1 MKIERI
7 IQQDA
12 VLAHVAGYYCPKGTQ
27 QGEAWLQDFVS
38 KITHRDYTQFALVQG
53 AATMRAIVAQ
63 FNHQSAQGTVIYT
76 EVPFGWWMVAVD
88 LMLDTHYKS
97 ELIDYITR
105 SDDLR
110 WPDDAC
116 GFERK
121 TLAALQ
127 DFVEQWN
134 KTAQL
139 EQSIKNHIPN
149 NYQNVVAALW
159 KAVGITFEYQLNF
172 RDEMFS
178 YVVQAGYEDKDLVP
192 YIMRTEDWRDDNVWY
207 TRKQIC

>member
-27 QGEAWLQDFVS
+27 PGEAWLQDFVS

-53 AATMRAIVAQ
+53 AAPMRAIVAQ

-76 EVPFGWWMVAVD
+76 EVPFGGWMVAVD
-88 LMLDTHYKS
+88 VMLDTHYKS
-97 ELIDYITR
+97 SVIDYITR

-110 WPDDAC
+110 WPEFTC
-116 GFERK
+116 SFERD
-121 TLAALQ
+121 TLEALEGLI
-127 DFVEQWN
+127 EQWN

-139 EQSIKNHIPN
+139 EQHIKDNIPG
-149 NYQNVVAALW
+149 NYKDAVAALW
-159 KAVGITFEYQLNF
+159 RSVGVTFEHNPEF
-172 RDEMFS
+172 RNEMFS
-178 YVVQAGYEDKDLVP
+178 YVTQAGFEDKDLVP
-192 YIMRTEDWRDDNVWY
+192 YIMGTEDWRTTWY
-207 TRKQIC
+207 PRKQIV